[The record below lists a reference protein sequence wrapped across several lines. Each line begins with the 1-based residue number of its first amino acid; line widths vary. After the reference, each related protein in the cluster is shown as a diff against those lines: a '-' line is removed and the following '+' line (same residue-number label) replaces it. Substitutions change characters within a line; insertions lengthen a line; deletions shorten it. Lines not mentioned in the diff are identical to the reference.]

1 MPRRSRDNAGH
12 ETPASDIDP
21 RELPDAG
28 GQRIRA
34 NSADTARS
42 PNAAE
47 QAGCKKGNG
56 KTKGGGGQKARGNA
70 QTGCDAHTWP
80 HPDADL
86 RRSQWAARVLRLS
99 ARPLQDGIRS

>member
-56 KTKGGGGQKARGNA
+56 KTKGAGAGQKARGNA
-70 QTGCDAHTWP
+70 QTGGDANTWP
-80 HPDADL
+80 HADAPL
-86 RRSQWAARVLRLS
+86 QRSQFGSPVPPLS
-99 ARPLQDGIRS
+99 PRPL